1 MNMQKFAIL
10 VIFILL
16 FSIGVQSLDVQLSSC
31 SSDEDCND
39 NNPCTTDACTNLGS
53 CVHMYIPGCGITSPE
68 ITPTTIQ
75 HTYHVCLA
83 IWDPVCGSDGR
94 TYSNSCYAE
103 NAGVSWTPGACQNGE
118 TSSHKCVTDRDC
130 AHFLVPA
137 VYPGGRWIC
146 EDGKCVFRQRRT
158 GSLIVAAGTCNELC
172 KQKGYESGTCR
183 SYAITASLPEHI
195 CEEGEVAIGQ
205 TSDCYIRDGLAGAG
219 KTCCCSGIESESGET
234 EDYGEETTTTQ
245 SRYVQLPKCSSNQD
259 CDDRN
264 PSTIDICTNL
274 GNCVHTY
281 DVHRYNAPETTTTV
295 AQQPECQTADDCTGT
310 ICPAADETQGCVNG
324 ICTCVRQPTSA
335 SQRIDRTAL
344 LDTALKLEQVKIKLM
359 IIRTRAV
366 AISDYYNSIGSE
378 DAGKWDDFVAKIDQM
393 LSNIDDIKSDISN
406 ASTENDINLIKQK
419 IDMLYDMIDL
429 LINIILS

>member
-1 MNMQKFAIL
+1 MNTQKFAIL

-16 FSIGVQSLDVQLSSC
+16 FSIGVQSVAVQLPKC
-31 SSDEDCND
+31 SSNQDCD
-39 NNPCTTDACTNLGS
+39 DRNPSTIDICTNLGN
-53 CVHMYIPGCGITSPE
+53 CVHTYNVHRYNAPKT
-68 ITPTTIQ
+68 TPTTIQ

-103 NAGVSWTPGACQNGE
+103 NAGVSWTPGACQNGG

-130 AHFLVPA
+130 ATLQLPA
-137 VYPGGRWIC
+137 VYPGGRWKC
-146 EDGKCVFRQRRT
+146 EDGKCVFRQIRT
-158 GSLIVAAGTCNELC
+158 RFPIVAAGTCNEVC

-183 SYAITASLPEHI
+183 GYAITASLPEHEHI

-205 TSDCYIRDGLAGAG
+205 TSDCYIPGGLVGG
-219 KTCCCSGIESESGET
+219 GRTCCCSGIESESGET

-274 GNCVHTY
+274 GNCVHAY
-281 DVHRYNAPETTTTV
+281 NVHRYNAPKTTPTV

-359 IIRTRAV
+359 IIRTRAA
-366 AISDYYNSIGSE
+366 AISDYYNSISSE

-393 LSNIDDIKSDISN
+393 LSNIDCGRIPII
-406 ASTENDINLIKQK
+406 TVLIRRTFR
-419 IDMLYDMIDL
+419 
-429 LINIILS
+429 